1 MTGPTGR
8 SSLCLLLLLGPLS
21 ACQRAEPPAA
31 PVAAPPVT
39 VAAVE
44 PFDLEERIEASGQ
57 LLARAEASVAAQVA
71 GQVTE
76 ILADEGAPVEEGD
89 VVVEIDPERR
99 ELELARQRA
108 QMAEARAQL
117 EERRREL
124 ARIQSLHRQGVASD
138 ARLDAARTAL
148 ALARSRYDSARANLA
163 LAERALRDSSVR
175 APFSGFISRRH
186 ANEGEFVAPGTP
198 LFDLVALDPIEVE
211 FHLAE
216 RDSGRVEVGDPVAVR
231 VDPFP
236 GEVFRGK
243 VTHVAPTIDPRTRTL
258 RVKGLLA
265 NPEGRLRPGLFARV
279 DLGLSV
285 RRGVAMVPE
294 EAVLERADGSVVFRL
309 VGGNRVERR
318 RVRTGERREGF
329 VEIREG
335 LELGDRVVVRGNAEL
350 VDGARVALV
359 EVGPQTRVG
368 STPAPP
374 APVAAGTA
382 ARLDAGEAAA
392 R

>member
-1 MTGPTGR
+1 MTGLARCVPG
-8 SSLCLLLLLGPLS
+8 LLLLAALS
-21 ACQRAEPPAA
+21 TACQRSEPPAA
-31 PVAAPPVT
+31 PVKAPPVAV
-39 VAAVE
+39 VAVA
-44 PFDLEERIEASGQ
+44 PFDLEERIEATGQ

-76 ILADEGAPVEEGD
+76 VRADEGARVEAGQ

-108 QMAEARAQL
+108 QVAEARAQL
-117 EERRREL
+117 GERRREL
-124 ARIQSLHRQGVASD
+124 ARIESLHRQGVASD
-138 ARLDAARTAL
+138 ARLDAVRTAL

-175 APFSGFISRRH
+175 APFAGFVARRH
-186 ANEGEFVAPGTP
+186 VNEGEFVAPGTP

-236 GEVFRGK
+236 GEAFRGK

-258 RVKGLLA
+258 RVKALLA

-279 DLGLSV
+279 DLGLSL

-309 VGGNRVERR
+309 VGGDRVERV
-318 RVRTGERREGF
+318 RVRTGERRDGF

-335 LELGDRVVVRGNAEL
+335 LELGDRVVVRGHAEL
-350 VDGARVALV
+350 VDGARVTLV
-359 EVGPQTRVG
+359 ETGPQTRVG
-368 STPAPP
+368 SAPAAP
-374 APVAAGTA
+374 AAVAAEGRPA
-382 ARLDAGEAAA
+382 GRPGEAAA